1 MLRNCKDVVAERV
14 FIWRMTMRTTFDM
27 SRLISAS
34 IGLFLLLVHAADA
47 AQQRAAGGRTDRLD
61 SAATDVAI
69 GLSPLRP
76 TIGIEPAFA
85 PGGVEDF
92 IRYNLEPIDV
102 AWDAGYDG
110 GKFLDQTDA
119 ILWDVVGA
127 YGIATAFGVANWD
140 WGSSSFSF
148 QNEGWFGRDTKY
160 LGMDKLGHAYTGYLL
175 TEYFTQ
181 RIAHSTQDRAGAA
194 VTGGI
199 LGMGVQTY
207 VEVFDGFSGGHGF
220 SYEDLTMD
228 GLGVGFSILRST
240 IPGLADKVDFRMEYL
255 PSGDKGTFSPVTD
268 YTGQKYLLALKLAG
282 FDEFK
287 ETPLRFVELQVG
299 YFARGFTEEE
309 QERGENPR
317 REPYVALGFNLQELL
332 DQSAARDTTPGRI
345 AGKALHYVELPY
357 TYAATAQQ

>member
-1 MLRNCKDVVAERV
+1 
-14 FIWRMTMRTTFDM
+14 MTR
-27 SRLISAS
+27 
-34 IGLFLLLVHAADA
+34 LLLASAGLVLLLADTAVQAAT
-47 AQQRAAGGRTDRLD
+47 AAGKTDRLVST
-61 SAATDVAI
+61 SAAETTDLSSPKKAI
-69 GLSPLRP
+69 QV
-76 TIGIEPAFA
+76 EPALA
-85 PGGVEDF
+85 TNDVEDF
-92 IRYNLEPIDV
+92 LRYNLDPIEVSWDV
-102 AWDAGYDG
+102 NYGADR
-110 GKFLDQTDA
+110 FLNQTDA

-140 WGSSSFSF
+140 WGSSSFRV
-148 QNEGWFGRDTKY
+148 QDEGWFGKDTKY

-181 RIAHSTQDRAGAA
+181 RIAHSTEDRAGAA
-194 VTGGI
+194 LTGGI

-228 GLGVGFSILRST
+228 GLGVGFSILRSAV
-240 IPGLADKVDFRMEYL
+240 PGLAEKVDFRMEYL
-255 PSGDKGTFSPVTD
+255 PSGDDGVFSPVTD

-299 YFARGFTEEE
+299 YFARGFTDEERR
-309 QERGENPR
+309 RGEKLR

-332 DQSAARDTTPGRI
+332 DGSSVSETTPGLI
-345 AGKALHYVELPY
+345 AGKALHYTQLPY
-357 TYAATAQQ
+357 TYAATTQR